1 MESLLQD
8 LRYGIRGLLKNPG
21 FVVVVVLSLALG
33 IGATSTIFSVLSTL
47 LFRPLPYEDPSRLV
61 AIWQTVPGHPDARI
75 APPIAELND
84 WKQQS
89 RAFDDIAMTS
99 NTETSSLSGIGV
111 PEPIRLQYVTPTFFD
126 VLRVKPILGRVF
138 VQNDLHDTAQT
149 IVISNSYWK
158 RRFNSDPKILGRVFT
173 IQGITS
179 TVVGVMPAGFAPFY
193 GDRIDLW
200 WPINPLGDRYA
211 DRSDHWLMP
220 VGRLKAGV
228 TFEQAQ
234 LEMNVIARRLAE
246 AYPATNK
253 GVDKKLSPLQQQL
266 YGNTGRDLYPLFGA
280 VAFVFLIACVNV
292 ANLLQSRTE
301 SRRKEYALRATLGA
315 GKLRLVRQL
324 LTESGILALL
334 GGTFGI
340 ALTVLGIAIFRKLAG
355 DNFPNAADI
364 HIDSFVLV
372 FTLAISILTAIL
384 VGLAPA
390 IQASHTDLNLALK
403 EGDRRTTTASGSRA
417 RHWLAISEVALA
429 MVLLVGAGLMINTVL
444 RLQHTDP
451 GFNPK
456 DVTTMQIQLPAGGK
470 YVTNTPGTELG
481 SVSPLVTAFYKQ
493 LLERVSSFPGVQSA
507 GIASVLPIR
516 RGIQFAYS
524 FSIAGQPIPPPD
536 RRPYAGSVSVSP
548 GFFQALKLPLI
559 TGRYLDEHDTKD
571 SPWGVVISQSFAHRY
586 FPNESPIGHQLLLR
600 YGGFPTDEERRRE
613 IVGVVGDIKE
623 YDVPGPPP
631 AYLYLSY
638 LQQPEAFPGGWV
650 ETQLSQTLIVR
661 TAAGLSGN
669 RAALASSVKN
679 AVTNLDADQP
689 VTDIMSMEEVLAGSI
704 SQSRFY
710 MRLFSIFAGMAVL
723 LAAIGIYG
731 VMSYFVSQRTH
742 EIGVRLALGASP
754 SNVLGLVARL
764 GLRLTLIGVVIGA
777 ALSLGL
783 TRLIAGFLFGV
794 KPGDPVTYIAVAVG
808 LIGIAL
814 LACYVPARRASKV
827 DPMVALR
834 YE

>member
-8 LRYGIRGLLKNPG
+8 LRYGIRGLRKNPS
-21 FVVVVVLSLALG
+21 FVAVVVLSLALG
-33 IGATSTIFSVLSTL
+33 IGATSTIFSVLNTL
-47 LFRPLPYEDPSRLV
+47 LYRPLPYESPSKLV
-61 AIWQTVPGHPDARI
+61 VIWQSAPGRPDARI
-75 APPIAELND
+75 EPPIAELND

-99 NTETSSLSGIGV
+99 TTSTSNLSGIGV

-138 VQNDLHDTAQT
+138 VQGDLHEKAQT

-158 RRFNSDPKILGRVFT
+158 RRFNSDPNILGRVFT

-200 WPINPLGDRYA
+200 WPINPLGDRYV

-220 VGRLKAGV
+220 IGRLKPGV
-228 TFEQAQ
+228 SLEQAQ
-234 LEMNVIARRLAE
+234 LEMSVIAHRLAE

-253 GVDKKLSPLQQQL
+253 GVDKKLAPLQQQL
-266 YGNTGRDLYPLFGA
+266 YGGIGRNLYPLFGA

-292 ANLLQSRTE
+292 VNLLQSRTE

-334 GGTFGI
+334 GGVFGI
-340 ALTVLGIAIFRKLAG
+340 ALTFVGIAVFRKLAG
-355 DNFPNAADI
+355 NNFPNAADI
-364 HIDSFVLV
+364 HIDSLVLA
-372 FTLAISILTAIL
+372 FTLAISLLTAIL

-390 IQASHTDLNLALK
+390 IQASRPDLNLALK
-403 EGDRRTTTASGSRA
+403 EGDRRTTTASGSCA

-451 GFNPK
+451 GFDPK

-481 SVSPLVTAFYKQ
+481 TVSPLVPAFYKQ
-493 LLERVSSFPGVQSA
+493 LLEKVSTFPGIQST
-507 GIASVLPIR
+507 GIASILPL
-516 RGIQFAYS
+516 RGNTPYAFS
-524 FSIAGQPIPPPD
+524 FSIAGQPAPAPD
-536 RRPYAGSVSVSP
+536 RRPYAGSVTTSP
-548 GFFQALKLPLI
+548 GFFSALKIPLI

-571 SPWGVVISQSFAHRY
+571 SPWGVVINQSFARRY
-586 FPNESPIGHQLLLR
+586 FPNESPLGHQLTLR
-600 YGGFPTDEERRRE
+600 YGGFPTDEERPRE
-613 IVGVVGDIKE
+613 IVGVVGDIKQ
-623 YDVPGPPP
+623 YDVPGPQP

-638 LQQPEAFPGGWV
+638 LQQPEIFPGGWV
-650 ETQLSQTLIVR
+650 ESELHQTLIVR
-661 TAAGLSGN
+661 TAPGLSGSQ
-669 RAALASSVKN
+669 AALASSVKN
-679 AVTNLDADQP
+679 AVATLDAEQP
-689 VTDIMSMEEVLAGSI
+689 VTDVMSMEEVLAQSI
-704 SQSRFY
+704 NQSRFY

-754 SNVLGLVARL
+754 SDVLNLVGKL
-764 GLRLTLIGVVIGA
+764 GLRLTLTGVAIGA
-777 ALSLGL
+777 ALALGL

-794 KPGDPVTYIAVAVG
+794 RPGDPATYIAVAIG
-808 LIGIAL
+808 LVAIAL

>member
-1 MESLLQD
+1 MEWLLQD

-21 FVVVVVLSLALG
+21 FVAVVVLSLALG
-33 IGATSTIFSVLSTL
+33 IGATSTIFSVLNTL
-47 LFRPLPYEDPSRLV
+47 LYRPLPYENPSRLV
-61 AIWQTVPGHPDARI
+61 VIWQTVPGRPDARI

-99 NTETSSLSGIGV
+99 PTETSNLSGIGV
-111 PEPIRLQYVTPTFFD
+111 PEPIRLQYVTPTFFG

-138 VQNDLHDTAQT
+138 VQDDLQDKSQT

-158 RRFNSDPKILGRVFT
+158 RRFNSDPKILGRAFT
-173 IQGITS
+173 IQGLTS
-179 TVVGVMPAGFAPFY
+179 IVVGVMPPGFAPFY

-200 WPINPLGDRYA
+200 WPINPLGDRYV

-220 VGRLKAGV
+220 IGRLKPGV
-228 TFEQAQ
+228 SLAQAQ
-234 LEMNVIARRLAE
+234 LEMDVIAHRLAE
-246 AYPATNK
+246 AYPTTNK
-253 GVDKKLSPLQQQL
+253 GVDKKLAPLQQQL
-266 YGNTGRDLYPLFGA
+266 YGSIGRSLYPLFGA

-292 ANLLQSRTE
+292 VNLLQSRTE

-315 GKLRLVRQL
+315 GKFRLMRQL

-334 GGTFGI
+334 GGVFGV
-340 ALTVLGIAIFRKLAG
+340 ALTFLGITVFRKLAG
-355 DNFPNAADI
+355 GNFPNATEI
-364 HIDSFVLV
+364 HIDSLVFV
-372 FTLAISILTAIL
+372 FTLAISVLTAIL

-390 IQASHTDLNLALK
+390 IQASRPDLNLALK
-403 EGDRRTTTASGSRA
+403 EGDRRTATASSSRG

-444 RLQHTDP
+444 HLQHTDP

-481 SVSPLVTAFYKQ
+481 TVSPLVPAFYKQ
-493 LLERVSSFPGVQSA
+493 LLEQVSTLPGVQSA
-507 GIASVLPIR
+507 GIASILPI
-516 RGIQFAYS
+516 GGETPYAFS
-524 FSIAGQPIPPPD
+524 FSIAGQPVPAPD
-536 RRPYAGSVSVSP
+536 RRPYAGSVTTSP
-548 GFFQALKLPLI
+548 GFFQALKIPLVA
-559 TGRYLDEHDTKD
+559 GRYLDEHDTKD
-571 SPWGVVISQSFAHRY
+571 SPWRVVINQSFARRY

-600 YGGFPTDEERRRE
+600 YGGFSTDEEHPRE
-613 IVGVVGDIKE
+613 IVGVVGDIKQ
-623 YDVPGPPP
+623 YDVPGPQP

-638 LQQPEAFPGGWV
+638 LQQPEIFPGGWV
-650 ETQLSQTLIVR
+650 ESQLHQTLIVR
-661 TAAGLSGN
+661 MAPGLSGSQ
-669 RAALASSVKN
+669 AGLTSSVKN
-679 AVTNLDADQP
+679 AVATLDSEQP
-689 VTDIMSMEEVLAGSI
+689 VTDVMSMEEVLADSI
-704 SQSRFY
+704 NQSRFY
-710 MRLFSIFAGMAVL
+710 MRLFGIFAGMAVL
-723 LAAIGIYG
+723 LASIGIYG

-754 SNVLGLVARL
+754 SDVLSLVGKV
-764 GLRLTLIGVVIGA
+764 GLRLTLIGVAIGA
-777 ALSLGL
+777 ALALGL

-808 LIGIAL
+808 LIGVAL

-827 DPMVALR
+827 DPIIALR